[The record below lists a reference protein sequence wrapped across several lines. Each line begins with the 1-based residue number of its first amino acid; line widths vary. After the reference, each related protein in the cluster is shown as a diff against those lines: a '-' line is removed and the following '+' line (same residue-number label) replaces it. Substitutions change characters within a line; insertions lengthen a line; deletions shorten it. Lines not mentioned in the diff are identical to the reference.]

1 MQHFLALV
9 VLLLTCTA
17 TSAMAQERPRTR
29 IILLES
35 GCQLSV
41 TRSPPVFLFVGRA
54 HPGHELAALR
64 EDFTP
69 QVVRSVQD
77 TAF

>member
-9 VLLLTCTA
+9 VLLLTCPA

-29 IILLES
+29 IILAET
-35 GCQLSV
+35 GCHLSV
-41 TRSPPVFLFVGRA
+41 RRSPPIFLFVGRSF
-54 HPGHELAALR
+54 PEHELAALR

-69 QVVRSVQD
+69 QVVRSVQA
-77 TAF
+77 TSF